1 MSITRS
7 ARIKPLGGTQWDLSV
22 LQPFDIYGSL
32 SLFGSE
38 LSNATVRIDNGR
50 RTLPAEKWLFAECDL
65 IEAGAV
71 VFTGIIRQI
80 EISSVVA
87 LTIEPKLMTDIYYP
101 VSTAVF
107 DQFRNAEYIPAIYG
121 AAVVQPIQ
129 IDRAGKRFVVASHPC
144 QAVTHVIRNEKLV
157 QGFTWK
163 IEEGFFTI
171 LELTSPLALTE
182 TLWAQVIGY
191 TITNPAHII
200 THITGM
206 TGLES
211 FARDCT
217 NNGLEFGGALTEPEK
232 YKSIV
237 DSIIADCVA
246 WWAAPNAPQLLWMEP
261 NEDAIIRHTTITT
274 DRIESDKVF
283 GILEY
288 NYNINHANNT
298 AMSRVKLRAKADYD
312 APTETYTA
320 RWVKT
325 QALALKLARKRLE
338 YTASIRKTTTLDTP
352 NTARLGQSALG
363 GVVISASRAN
373 ATTALSIETAINAPK
388 VAITS
393 ITASSAFDVAQTSI
407 GIQFENGI
415 LTLTILD
422 DDDNPVK
429 GAEVSLDSRFTQTT
443 DGLGIVRFAGIVEGE
458 HSVVIHAEGFEDLK
472 YEFTL

>member
-1 MSITRS
+1 MAITRS
-7 ARIKPLGGTQWDLSV
+7 ARIKPLDGTQWDLLV

-38 LSNATVRIDNGR
+38 LSNATVKIDNGR
-50 RTLPAEKWLFAECDL
+50 RTLPAEKWLFADCDL
-65 IEAGAV
+65 IEAGVV
-71 VFTGIIRQI
+71 VFTGVIRQI

-101 VSTAVF
+101 VSTTVF
-107 DQFRNAEYIPAIYG
+107 DQFRNAEYIPTIYG
-121 AAVVQPIQ
+121 SAVIKPIQ

-144 QAVTHVIRNEKLV
+144 QAVVGVIRNEKLA

-163 IEEGFFTI
+163 IEDGFTI
-171 LELTSPLALTE
+171 LELASPLALTE

-191 TITNPAHII
+191 AITNPAHII

-237 DSIIADCVA
+237 DSIAGDCVA
-246 WWAAPNAPQLLWMEP
+246 WWAAPNAPQLIWVEP
-261 NEDAIIRHTTITT
+261 NEDAVIRHTTILT
-274 DRIESDKVF
+274 DRIESDKVY

-288 NYNINHANNT
+288 NYNMNHANGT
-298 AMSRVKLRAKADYD
+298 SMSLVKLKSKADYT
-312 APTETYTA
+312 APTESYTA

-338 YTASIRKTTTLDTP
+338 YTASIRKTTSLDTP

-363 GVVISASRAN
+363 GIVISATRAN
-373 ATTALSIETAINAPK
+373 ATTALSIETAITAPK

-393 ITASSAFDVAQTSI
+393 ITASSAFNVAQTSI

-443 DGLGIVRFAGIVEGE
+443 DGFGIVRFAGITEGE
-458 HSVVIHAEGFEDLK
+458 HSVVILAEGFEDLK